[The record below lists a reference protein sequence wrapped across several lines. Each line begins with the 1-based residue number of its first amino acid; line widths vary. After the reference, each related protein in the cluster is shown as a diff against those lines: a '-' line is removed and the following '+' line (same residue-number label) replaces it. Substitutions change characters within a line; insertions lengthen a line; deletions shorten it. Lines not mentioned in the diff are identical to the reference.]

1 VYLDTDFSECVTGNF
16 PEASLE
22 SAEKC
27 FLKAHEL
34 YANATNSLHLAKAY
48 KLMGKPEKYKE
59 WLEIV
64 ISSESVCRCVCVWER
79 ERERERELIHTLYIS
94 MCVCVCVCL

>member
-1 VYLDTDFSECVTGNF
+1 MTGNF

-22 SAEKC
+22 SAERC
-27 FLKAHEL
+27 FLKSHEL

-48 KLMGKPEKYKE
+48 KLMGKPDKYKE

-64 ISSESVCRCVCVWER
+64 ISSESVCRCVCVCE
-79 ERERERELIHTLYIS
+79 S
-94 MCVCVCVCL
+94 